1 MGYMIFLHISVC
13 QPCQMAIKFKWKKNE
28 ILTEMRKSLKKRH
41 PNAIYQYLTQEPLTT
56 FTEHLSPL
64 VFLKLTVVFFKSL
77 ILYPDLPHPFTWAV
91 PFMISQKAVQCIC
104 SFTCI
109 WYLSR
114 TRAMIGIMV
123 FLGGLFLCPR
133 CRSSEIHP

>member
-28 ILTEMRKSLKKRH
+28 ILTEMRKSKKKKRH

-64 VFLKLTVVFFKSL
+64 VFLKLTVVFFKVINFVPRPSPSIHMGCSIHDITKSCSVHMFLYMHMVSL
-77 ILYPDLPHPFTWAV
+77 SHQCNDRNHGLPG
-91 PFMISQKAVQCIC
+91 
-104 SFTCI
+104 
-109 WYLSR
+109 R
-114 TRAMIGIMV
+114 TFSMSTMQIK
-123 FLGGLFLCPR
+123 
-133 CRSSEIHP
+133 